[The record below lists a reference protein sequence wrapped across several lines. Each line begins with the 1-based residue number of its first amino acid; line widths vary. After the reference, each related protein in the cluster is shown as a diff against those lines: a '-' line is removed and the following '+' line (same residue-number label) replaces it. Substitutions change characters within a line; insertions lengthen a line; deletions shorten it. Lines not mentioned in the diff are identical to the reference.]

1 MKSVCFLMCM
11 FRLSTKSGVI
21 KSLKL
26 KQNQL
31 EIAKVN
37 NYKKNI
43 KIRIKI
49 IHQMKVTI
57 NKKIKKKYI
66 QETRNKLDRR
76 LSMLA
81 ILTFDEKQK
90 KTDET

>member
-1 MKSVCFLMCM
+1 
-11 FRLSTKSGVI
+11 
-21 KSLKL
+21 
-26 KQNQL
+26 
-31 EIAKVN
+31 
-37 NYKKNI
+37 
-43 KIRIKI
+43 
-49 IHQMKVTI
+49 MKVTI

-66 QETRNKLDRR
+66 QERRNKLDRR